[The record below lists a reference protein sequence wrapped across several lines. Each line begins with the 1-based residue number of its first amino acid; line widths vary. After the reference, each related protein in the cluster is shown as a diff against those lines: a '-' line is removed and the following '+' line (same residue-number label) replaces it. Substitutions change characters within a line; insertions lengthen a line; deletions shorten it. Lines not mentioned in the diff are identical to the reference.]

1 MPVHAAGYAP
11 IPMDYGGGYS
21 SVLPGG
27 TLLHKGFYDLLAMI
41 PTPRTAMLWG
51 TSRSRFPATARPGA
65 VLSKNPPAAAQNQ
78 GYVRVADRAPNAA
91 SRRKLSKDMISSP
104 TAFAHLVHA
113 SDVAQAEVLL
123 KRWGPDSQGKVA
135 DPSWAAP
142 IKEVVRAKMQAR
154 AIAEVVSH
162 MRPDAI
168 PGAPRPPLRV
178 VNGGSSLITNTT
190 GSVPPPVP
198 DKDAWLS
205 GHAVDGLPH
214 KREDRAAGT
223 FRHADKENI
232 PTVQG
237 VFRART
243 TSRPV
248 VPSLITLEK
257 AVSARIYFE
266 NIYFPLLRQRPS
278 REQRRIAFETEM
290 DSLHMDETQKQTLR
304 DRWRRNETEYLRER
318 RRKIDVSAFIRLKTI
333 GHGAFGVVYLVKEK
347 RTGELYAMKQARLFI
362 MRKTDMLRRGQEGH
376 VRAEREV
383 LKSAAL
389 AGSSRGTDWIV
400 RLFYRQLICNS
411 FQDQDALYLVLE
423 FMGGGD
429 LLNLLI
435 QRDVFEESF
444 TKFYVAEMILCIE
457 QCHKHGF
464 IHRDIKPDNFLFDK
478 DGHIKLSDFGLATDL
493 HWAHETSY
501 YEQQRR
507 DLLRKYGIDLADG
520 NDFDDSVAT
529 RRLHPKEVEKIMG
542 GEAGQE
548 GVFTWRERNRKK
560 LAYSICG
567 TNSYMSPEVIRGQG
581 YGYSCDYWSLGV
593 IMFECLYGYPPFIS
607 HSRHITR
614 QKILNWKQALQF
626 PTRPRVSREAV
637 DLMQRL
643 ICEAEDRLGSV
654 SPGPGVRGSTAA
666 AGSAAGAAGGAAVA
680 GYNRRSGFFHQPVL
694 GVSDGAEQIKAHPW
708 FVGIDWRHIRYC
720 SAPYRPGLTRPD
732 DTRHFDADIEP
743 EPLAPAN
750 GLPAEGTLD
759 PVLRDAVHGAAAL
772 GIRKAY
778 AFAGF
783 THRSPRRIDVRK
795 LRVGG
800 SDSRLMPNGG
810 GEGQRGRSTIRQ
822 SEIKLNRPM
831 SL

>member
-1 MPVHAAGYAP
+1 MPAHSTGYAP
-11 IPMDYGGGYS
+11 IPMDYEGGYS

-41 PTPRTAMLWG
+41 PTPRTSLLWG
-51 TSRSRFPATARPGA
+51 LLSNRSAVPARPAA
-65 VLSKNPPAAAQNQ
+65 VLSKKAPANGPDR
-78 GYVRVADRAPNAA
+78 GYVQVADRTRNVTG
-91 SRRKLSKDMISSP
+91 RKLSKDMISSP
-104 TAFAHLVHA
+104 TAFVHLVHA
-113 SDVAQAEVLL
+113 SDTVQAEVLL
-123 KRWGPDSQGKVA
+123 KRWGPDNQGKIA

-142 IKEVVRAKMQAR
+142 IKEVVRAKMQTR

-168 PGAPRPPLRV
+168 PGAPHPLLRV

-190 GSVPPPVP
+190 GSVAPPVP

-205 GHAVDGLPH
+205 KTAIDGLPH
-214 KREDRAAGT
+214 TREERGAGT
-223 FRHADKENI
+223 FALGDKDNVGVGQE
-232 PTVQG
+232 
-237 VFRART
+237 VFRTRT
-243 TSRPV
+243 ISRPI

-266 NIYFPLLRQRPS
+266 NLYFPLLRQRPL
-278 REQRRIAFETEM
+278 REQRRIALEKDM
-290 DSLHMDETQKQTLR
+290 DSLYMDEGQKQILR
-304 DRWRRNETEYLRER
+304 DRWRKNETDYLRER
-318 RRKIDVSAFIRLKTI
+318 RRKIDVSAFTRLKTI

-347 RTGELYAMKQARLFI
+347 RTGELYAMKQARPLI
-362 MRKTDMLRRGQEGH
+362 CTRMRKTDMLRRGQEGH

-400 RLFYRQLICNS
+400 RLFYRQDS
-411 FQDQDALYLVLE
+411 LYLVLE

-435 QRDVFEESF
+435 ERDVFEENF

-457 QCHKHGF
+457 KCHRHGF
-464 IHRDIKPDNFLFDK
+464 IHRDIKPDASNIHGNFLFDK
-478 DGHIKLSDFGLATDL
+478 DGHLKLSDFGLATDL

-507 DLLRKYGIDLADG
+507 DLLKKYGIDLADG
-520 NDFDDSVAT
+520 NDFDDSVVT
-529 RRLHPKEVEKIMG
+529 RRLHPKQVERIMG
-542 GEAGQE
+542 GQGVTE

-607 HSRHITR
+607 HSRHTTR
-614 QKILNWKQALQF
+614 QKILNWKQALHF

-643 ICEAEDRLGSV
+643 LCEAEDRLGSV
-654 SPGPGVRGSTAA
+654 GPGAHPLRSSAI
-666 AGSAAGAAGGAAVA
+666 AGA
-680 GYNRRSGFFHQPVL
+680 GYNRRSGFFQQPVL
-694 GVSDGAEQIKAHPW
+694 GVSDGADQIKAHPW
-708 FVGIDWRHIRYC
+708 FQGIDWAHLRYRT
-720 SAPYRPGLTRPD
+720 APYKPDLRRPD

-750 GLPAEGTLD
+750 GLPADATTD
-759 PVLRDAVHGAAAL
+759 PVLRDAVHGATAL

-783 THRSPRRIDVRK
+783 THRSPRPMDVRK
-795 LRVGG
+795 LRVGQR
-800 SDSRLMPNGG
+800 DSRLLPGG
-810 GEGQRGRSTIRQ
+810 ADRGRSTIRQ
-822 SEIKLNRPM
+822 SELRLNRPM